1 MSDRDRR
8 RERDKMKEIGLNEIG
23 KEVEEVKTINDT
35 AFQQKLTIFLRNK
48 IRQRFIYEIN

>member
-1 MSDRDRR
+1 
-8 RERDKMKEIGLNEIG
+8 MKEIGLNEIG

-35 AFQQKLTIFLRNK
+35 AFQQKLTIFLRNE